1 MRKICDSS
9 KFQNF
14 IMIAVVISSIAL
26 AFESPLSD
34 PKGSLNFYL
43 KLLDKVITA
52 IFCFEVVVKVISFGF
67 LCNGADSYIR
77 DNWNMIDFTIVMIS
91 ILAYFPLSGNL

>member
-1 MRKICDSS
+1 
-9 KFQNF
+9 
-14 IMIAVVISSIAL
+14 
-26 AFESPLSD
+26 
-34 PKGSLNFYL
+34 
-43 KLLDKVITA
+43 
-52 IFCFEVVVKVISFGF
+52 VVKVISFGF